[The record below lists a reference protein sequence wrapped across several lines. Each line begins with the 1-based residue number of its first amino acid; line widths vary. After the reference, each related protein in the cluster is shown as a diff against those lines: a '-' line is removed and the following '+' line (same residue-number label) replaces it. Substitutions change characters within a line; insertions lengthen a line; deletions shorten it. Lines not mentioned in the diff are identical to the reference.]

1 MRTGELKKKLR
12 KAGCYKIREGGN
24 HEIWYSPKTETA
36 FSVGRNRNRKQ
47 NPEGCGAE
55 ISPDPTGFSKW
66 QESEPF
72 AFLVN
77 FSNPHLYPHSKTK
90 RSW

>member
-36 FSVGRNRNRKQ
+36 FSDGQ
-47 NPEGCGAE
+47 E
-55 ISPDPTGFSKW
+55 IATGTANKILKD
-66 QESEPF
+66 
-72 AFLVN
+72 AGL
-77 FSNPHLYPHSKTK
+77 K
-90 RSW
+90 